1 MADTSARKLTPS
13 SWYKSSI
20 GSIFEL
26 AELSLKSGA
35 IR

>member
-1 MADTSARKLTPS
+1 MADMSARKLSHS
-13 SWYKSSI
+13 SWYKNSSR
-20 GSIFEL
+20 SIFEL